1 MKENATVVEISRQLS
16 ELQDEIITISSGDY
30 TNRFT
35 DFFNWLSD
43 CEENFTTQEAILID
57 SILEQFEAQKGE

>member
-1 MKENATVVEISRQLS
+1 MLPE
-16 ELQDEIITISSGDY
+16 
-30 TNRFT
+30 
-35 DFFNWLSD
+35 